1 MPDTNHVAQ
10 AHVGREGITVTLI
23 DDTTEQ
29 FIAQKVIA
37 WADII
42 DGGPEDEGDD
52 ESQAYAWRMFTD
64 AVRPALSQSVITA
77 SPADHPADAID
88 TDEYHTLD
96 EHDPEV

>member
-1 MPDTNHVAQ
+1 MPEPNHVAQ
-10 AHVGREGITVTLI
+10 AHVGRDGITVTLI

-29 FIAQKVIA
+29 FVAQKVIA

-42 DGGPEDEGDD
+42 DGGPTEDEED
-52 ESQAYAWRMFTD
+52 SQTYAWRMFTD

-96 EHDPEV
+96 EHDQNG